1 MGCELDKV
9 VKAINKVASEVRD
22 PRATNQLNELKN
34 DLSKFATSME
44 TAKPA
49 RDFSRL
55 KSVMSNVEVKATAT
69 NVARPEFDKL
79 PFYKDGQKTMTY
91 AGIGSRE
98 TPIDIQKE
106 MYKIGK
112 ELESLGY
119 IGQSG
124 GATGADKAFEG
135 ANQPWEKEDGTV
147 AGTKEFTKSKA
158 NVTRWAQYSKGRN
171 SPTNMV
177 VFKATDSND
186 TVRKIAKEIHP
197 KKQDLSEKDGLN
209 LHARNT
215 FQVFGKNLDTP
226 VDFVLFYAEEQKGL
240 IRPKGGTGQAVEMA
254 RLKGIPTINM
264 ANSDWKEQLA
274 KVVSSKGDIGKE
286 EGLSGTTLVGE
297 STVNSKKKEDII
309 APINSQTARDIQGC
323 NK

>member
-9 VKAINKVASEVRD
+9 VKAINKIASEVRD
-22 PRATNQLNELKN
+22 PRAINQLNELKN
-34 DLSKFATSME
+34 DLNKFATSME
-44 TAKPA
+44 TAKST

-55 KSVMSNVEVKATAT
+55 KSVMSNVEVKTTTEGAP
-69 NVARPEFDKL
+69 RPEFDKL
-79 PFYKDGQKTMTY
+79 PFYKEGQKTMTY

-106 MYKIGK
+106 MYRIGK

-119 IGQSG
+119 TGQSG
-124 GATGADKAFEG
+124 GAPGADKAFEG
-135 ANQPWEKEDGTV
+135 ANQPWEKDDGTV

-158 NVTRWAQYSKGRN
+158 NVTRWAQYDKGRN
-171 SPTNMV
+171 APTNMV

-186 TVRKIAKEIHP
+186 TVRKIAREIHP

-226 VDFVLFYAEEQKGL
+226 VDFVLFYAKEQKGS
-240 IRPKGGTGQAVEMA
+240 IRPEGGTGQAVEMA

-264 ANSDWKEQLA
+264 ANSDWKEQLD
-274 KVVSSKGDIGKE
+274 KVLSSKGDIDKKE
-286 EGLSGTTLVGE
+286 SPSGTTLISE
-297 STVNSKKKEDII
+297 STVNSKRKEGII
-309 APINSQTARDIQGC
+309 APINSQTAKDIQRC